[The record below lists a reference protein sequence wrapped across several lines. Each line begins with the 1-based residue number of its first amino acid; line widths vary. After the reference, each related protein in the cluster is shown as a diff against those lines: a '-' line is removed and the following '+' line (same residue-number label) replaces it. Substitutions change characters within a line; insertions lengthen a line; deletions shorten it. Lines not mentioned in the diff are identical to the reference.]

1 MKITYLLLILPK
13 NEVEYVKFKKSVEY
27 AVTRLSINQ
36 DIDSNLVAVTDTDRQ
51 NILSNLKKVLKEIKE
66 PNFDLKIYN
75 TKTSEVII
83 PFRKK
88 PPSDIAPI
96 KLTFYN
102 TTTKEENVEFYN
114 YIQHLEKYGFVWEH
128 SALEFKYS
136 VEFSKDK
143 NKLIRKMTMEKP
155 LEKIICR

>member
-1 MKITYLLLILPK
+1 MKITYLLLILPR
-13 NEVEYVKFKKSVEY
+13 NEEEYVKFKKSVEY
-27 AVTRLSINQ
+27 AVTGLSINQ
-36 DIDSNLVAVTDTDRQ
+36 DIDSNLVAVTETDRQ
-51 NILSNLKKVLKEIKE
+51 NILSYLIQKVLKEIKE

-83 PFRKK
+83 PFQKK
-88 PPSDIAPI
+88 PPSDTAPI

-114 YIQHLEKYGFVWEH
+114 YIQHLKKYGFVWEH

-143 NKLIRKMTMEKP
+143 NKLIRKKTMGKTTRKYY
-155 LEKIICR
+155 L

>member
-102 TTTKEENVEFYN
+102 TTTKEENV
-114 YIQHLEKYGFVWEH
+114 
-128 SALEFKYS
+128 
-136 VEFSKDK
+136 
-143 NKLIRKMTMEKP
+143 
-155 LEKIICR
+155 